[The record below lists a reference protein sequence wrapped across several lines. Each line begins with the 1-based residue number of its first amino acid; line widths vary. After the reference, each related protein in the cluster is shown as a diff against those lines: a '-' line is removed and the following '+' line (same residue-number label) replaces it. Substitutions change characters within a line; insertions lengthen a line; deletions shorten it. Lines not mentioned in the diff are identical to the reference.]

1 MERLEI
7 YKCEECGLVVEVT
20 MGCNCTPTCCGK
32 EMKRMQPQT
41 AEYNA
46 SWSARRRPIR

>member
-7 YKCEECGLVVEVT
+7 YKCEECGVVVEVT

-32 EMKRMQPQT
+32 EMKRM
-41 AEYNA
+41 
-46 SWSARRRPIR
+46 